1 MARQNTDNHFV
12 MSKARSPRTHHPE
25 DAEVLDASRPAIPF
39 AEDLDR
45 RAKTPFVMTS
55 FGRRG
60 KNALGWETGHTMFF
74 SPDDP
79 N

>member
-1 MARQNTDNHFV
+1 
-12 MSKARSPRTHHPE
+12 MSKPRSPK
-25 DAEVLDASRPAIPF
+25 VLQPADTDTETREASRAAIPF

>member
-1 MARQNTDNHFV
+1 MVGEGELAGFR
-12 MSKARSPRTHHPE
+12 SPKARPE
-25 DAEVLDASRPAIPF
+25 DTAALDASRPAIPF

-45 RAKTPFVMTS
+45 RPKTPFVMTS

>member
-1 MARQNTDNHFV
+1 
-12 MSKARSPRTHHPE
+12 MSKPRSPKPLPTDDTE
-25 DAEVLDASRPAIPF
+25 ALEVSRPAIPF

>member
-1 MARQNTDNHFV
+1 MLVNQFV
-12 MSKARSPRTHHPE
+12 MSKPRSPKARPE
-25 DAEVLDASRPAIPF
+25 DTEALEASRPAIPF

>member
-1 MARQNTDNHFV
+1 MCANQFV
-12 MSKARSPRTHHPE
+12 MSKPRSPRAHPE
-25 DAEVLDASRPAIPF
+25 DTEALDGARPAIPF
-39 AEDLDR
+39 VEDLDR

-55 FGRRG
+55 VGRRG